1 MLQPPAV
8 CGHSRCVGELYAQ
21 LLNDML
27 GTKLVA
33 IRGYR
38 GSNEITLAIER
49 GELDELDGFVA
60 PRRRTRHDI
69 VGSGS

>member
-21 LLNDML
+21 LLKDML

-49 GELDELDGFVA
+49 GELDGFVA